1 MTILFKMLLAFF
13 MSCWHIFSHVA
24 KVTLLLDSV
33 LALFDTIKSRIVHE
47 NNFELKYYV
56 VQYSYDLRELRFEYQ
71 FGIQ

>member
-1 MTILFKMLLAFF
+1 MTILFKMLFAFF
-13 MSCWHIFSHVA
+13 MCCWHIFSHVA